1 MPRASG
7 VEQIDGTRGGVTGAT
22 GSDAS
27 ELRSEADRLSMAAHP
42 GVVRVLTSQGDDQR
56 WELRTEQAGRSLEV
70 AGPLE
75 PAVLAGVMASV
86 SSAVADLHDLG
97 IVHGRLGPSHIL
109 IGPNGDRKSTRL
121 NSSH

>member
-1 MPRASG
+1 MRISDWSSDVCSSDLG
-7 VEQIDGTRGGVTGAT
+7 VI
-22 GSDAS
+22 
-27 ELRSEADRLSMAAHP
+27 
-42 GVVRVLTSQGDDQR
+42 RVLSSQGDDQR
-56 WELRTEQAGRSLEV
+56 WELRTEHAGRSLEV

-75 PAVLAGVMASV
+75 PAVLAAVMASV
-86 SSAVADLHDLG
+86 SSTVADLHDLG